1 MLCRVALSLLTPCAG
16 DAVWDPPRKTPPP
29 TRAMIYWR
37 RPEEWA
43 ERLAAWVARTGQ
55 SRSIVTFFEI
65 LEGDEAGEWQPPQP
79 RPCT

>member
-1 MLCRVALSLLTPCAG
+1 
-16 DAVWDPPRKTPPP
+16 
-29 TRAMIYWR
+29 MIYWR

-65 LEGDEAGEWQPPQP
+65 LEGDEAGEWQPPLP